1 MSEKDGSTPVTDTL
15 PTRENG
21 SADFPSAGAEDAR
34 HGAPRRVGVVVHP
47 TRPVEA
53 ALETLRDWTRSHEV
67 ELVQV
72 YAGERQPRVA
82 PYGRMNRCDL
92 VAAIGGDG
100 TTLRALHAAA
110 TSHTPVI
117 GVAYGSLGV
126 LTSVPAT
133 ELVTALDRFAAG
145 EWRPRRLP
153 GLTVVTA
160 QGQRSQ
166 AINDLVLLRG
176 GGTQLIVHVFV
187 EDQLYCRLA
196 GDGVIVATP
205 LGSSAYSMAAGG
217 SIVVEGTKA
226 FLCTPLAMHGGC
238 APPIVV
244 PSDREL
250 RLDVVQ
256 GFGGFQLDIDGHR
269 LKTPANSFTVR
280 CLDDYVTMVAFSDQP
295 TDLRDLRQR
304 GLIADSP
311 RVAARAGETTPLPRS
326 IERP

>member
-1 MSEKDGSTPVTDTL
+1 MSGKDGSTPMTDTM
-15 PTRENG
+15 PTREKG
-21 SADFPSAGAEDAR
+21 GAASATVSSDAAYR
-34 HGAPRRVGVVVHP
+34 GVPRRVGVVVHP
-47 TRPVEA
+47 ERPVEA
-53 ALETLRDWTRSHEV
+53 ALQTLREWTRSHEV
-67 ELVQV
+67 QLVQV

-100 TTLRALHAAA
+100 TTLKALHAAA
-110 TSHTPVI
+110 ASHTPVI
-117 GVAYGSLGV
+117 GVAYGGLGV

-145 EWRPRRLP
+145 EWRARRLP
-153 GLTVVTA
+153 ALAVMTPE
-160 QGQRSQ
+160 GQRAQ
-166 AINDLVLLRG
+166 AINDVVLLRG
-176 GGTQLIVHVFV
+176 GGTQVIVHVFV
-187 EDQLYCRLA
+187 EDQLYCRVA

-226 FLCTPLAMHGGC
+226 FVCTPLAMHGGC

-244 PSDREL
+244 PSDYDL

-256 GFGGFQLDIDGHR
+256 GFGGFRLDIDGHR
-269 LKTPANSFTVR
+269 TKTPSNSFTVR
-280 CLDDYVTMVAFSDQP
+280 CIDDYVTMVAFTDHA

-311 RVAARAGETTPLPRS
+311 RVAARAGRAAPLPRP
-326 IERP
+326 IEP